1 MRLHFSH
8 SDGYG
13 LANVANGMAELG
25 VLGEDETICKFSK
38 EREDKIPYFQAR
50 GICGERNSSLQK
62 GLLGEGVVQREA
74 TSPELTRT
82 A

>member
-1 MRLHFSH
+1 MGGERRLVLETYISH

-50 GICGERNSSLQK
+50 GICGERNSSLPK
-62 GLLGEGVVQREA
+62 GLLG
-74 TSPELTRT
+74 
-82 A
+82 